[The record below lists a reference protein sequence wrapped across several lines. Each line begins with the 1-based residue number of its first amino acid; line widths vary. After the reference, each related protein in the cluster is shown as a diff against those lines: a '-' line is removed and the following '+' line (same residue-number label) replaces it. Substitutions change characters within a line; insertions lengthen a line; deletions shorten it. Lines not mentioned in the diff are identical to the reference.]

1 MCHEDGET
9 PTSPRARDSAPPP
22 RQIRSEKRNKQ
33 DELGDTCRRARRHTT
48 TKSKA
53 AQCTIVA
60 RAGRQESRGGKRR
73 GGPRPSSDI
82 WALIWSTHRSS
93 SAERGRNHA
102 AFNSRLPASLAV
114 GARPRQRR
122 RTGEA
127 GDTHGSSLSSSNR
140 RALMQYTRGYTAGNG
155 TSQEKRRVLSS
166 SGTVRARCSPICA
179 FVSSV

>member
-1 MCHEDGET
+1 MSRRRRNPNE
-9 PTSPRARDSAPPP
+9 PKSKRQRSASSTNSV
-22 RQIRSEKRNKQ
+22 RKEKQ
-33 DELGDTCRRARRHTT
+33 DELGDTRARRHTT

-53 AQCTIVA
+53 AQCTIAA